1 LVFQHLVKEAL
12 GGSAV
17 SPARKQDIEY
27 VTVLIDRSPEIVAL
41 AADRDEQLVH
51 MPDVTEPTLSPPQ
64 STSIYW
70 SKLPAPGSNRFVGH
84 RDAALGE
91 KVLDVAKAKS
101 EPMIQPDG
109 MADDLGWKPVAAI
122 RGFHR
127 SDCRPQPL
135 T

>member
-1 LVFQHLVKEAL
+1 LVFQHLVKETL

-64 STSIYW
+64 STSICW

-91 KVLDVAKAKS
+91 KVFNVAKAES
-101 EPMIQPDG
+101 EAIVQPDG
-109 MADDLGWKPVAAI
+109 MTDDLGRKPVAPI
-122 RGFHR
+122 QEFHR